1 MKYVC
6 SICGEVRD
14 SVSYSCWECDS
25 REYTEVHADE
35 ICVEC
40 GCWHDHGAVGDFKCA
55 DFESCFEACYSDGRD
70 EPVYAQ
76 RMGRGRA

>member
-25 REYTEVHADE
+25 REYIEVRADE
-35 ICVEC
+35 ICVSC
-40 GCWHDHGAVGDFKCA
+40 VGWHDHGAVGDFKCA